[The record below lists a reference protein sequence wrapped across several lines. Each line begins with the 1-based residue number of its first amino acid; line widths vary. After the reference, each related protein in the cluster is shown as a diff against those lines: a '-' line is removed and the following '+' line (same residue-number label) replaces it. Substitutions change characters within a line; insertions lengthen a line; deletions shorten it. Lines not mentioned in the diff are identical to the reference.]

1 MCWIAYRKVFS
12 KLLLKAGGLVFG
24 GKQSGNQ
31 NGMNSQPEASLAD
44 LLKRKMPYEPAI
56 AMGTLMSFFAR

>member
-1 MCWIAYRKVFS
+1 MCWIAYRKVFR

-24 GKQSGNQ
+24 GKQ
-31 NGMNSQPEASLAD
+31 NGMNGQPEASLAD

-56 AMGTLMSFFAR
+56 AVGTLMSFFAR